1 MKHLRTL
8 AACAVAILCAGSV
21 VAQEQQSYA
30 YEVHGRLVSVHR
42 DGPATSLVT
51 GYGFDGADNR
61 TSRANLATMTA
72 VWEAE
77 TLPHLVGF
85 AEADGW
91 AANINQAQSYMTYG
105 PYTTSVPVGSRV
117 AVWRMMVDT
126 VDVAGSAPAIRLD
139 VYDATAGQVLASIDL
154 HHASW
159 RTPWT
164 YQWFEL
170 PFEMD
175 ASRAGHMMEFRTYF
189 IPIAHV
195 RVDKLGYR

>member
-1 MKHLRTL
+1 MNHLGMI
-8 AACAVAILCAGSV
+8 AAYAASILYAGSAA
-21 VAQEQQSYA
+21 AQEQQSYA
-30 YEVHGRLVSVHR
+30 YDVHGRLVSVHR
-42 DGPATSLVT
+42 DGPTASLVT
-51 GYGFDGADNR
+51 GYGLDGADNR
-61 TSRANLATMTA
+61 TNRASIPTTTE

-77 TLPHLVGF
+77 ALPHVIGF

-91 AANINQAQSYMTYG
+91 AANVTQPEGHMTYG
-105 PYTTSVPVGSRV
+105 PYTNSVPAGSRV
-117 AVWRMMVDT
+117 AVWRMMVDS

-170 PFEMD
+170 PFTMD
-175 ASRAGHMMEFRTYF
+175 ASRAGHHMEFRTYF
-189 IPIAHV
+189 YPIAHV
-195 RVDKLGYR
+195 RVDKVSYR